1 MRVEFPVLYCN
12 MASERRVLFKKHASV
27 SHAGVT
33 EICAACLLL
42 HLTHTLGITSD
53 THCQQMLSAKRQRG
67 RPRRLRVH
75 TAAYLKVAT
84 KLQVGQPTT
93 KLLSG
98 FVLPSHTSS
107 MQWDIH
113 ISHTRTW
120 AFTLKWVGDL
130 EETTCSLLNEAGE
143 NRYIDLV

>member
-1 MRVEFPVLYCN
+1 

-33 EICAACLLL
+33 EICAACLVL
-42 HLTHTLGITSD
+42 HLTHAVSRCSQRSGSEERP
-53 THCQQMLSAKRQRG
+53 LSLTILSSPSANF
-67 RPRRLRVH
+67 P

-130 EETTCSLLNEAGE
+130 QETKCSLLNEACKK
-143 NRYIDLV
+143 NVILI